1 MISRLNVRAICLIVN
16 VVQCKSGA
24 PVFIL
29 LFAFAFR
36 LEVPSL
42 KLLGIIVI
50 ISFGVMLTVAKE
62 TEFQL
67 EGFILVMLST
77 VMAGFRW
84 TVTQLLL
91 QKEEYGL
98 NNPFVAM
105 SYFTPLMALI
115 TVVFSL
121 ALEPWHKLGS
131 TAFFDSTFHI
141 FESCALMLLG
151 GTLAFFMV
159 MAEYLLIS
167 ETSAV
172 TMTIAGVIKEVV
184 TVVVA
189 VFFFHDPFTVLKGVG
204 LVIIIFGVALF
215 NWFKYKKLVEGNL
228 GNHNGI
234 ARQETEQIP
243 LKYMTLEDASA
254 AIFQIED
261 EPEHVL

>member
-1 MISRLNVRAICLIVN
+1 
-16 VVQCKSGA
+16 
-24 PVFIL
+24 
-29 LFAFAFR
+29 
-36 LEVPSL
+36 
-42 KLLGIIVI
+42 
-50 ISFGVMLTVAKE
+50 
-62 TEFQL
+62 
-67 EGFILVMLST
+67 
-77 VMAGFRW
+77 
-84 TVTQLLL
+84 
-91 QKEEYGL
+91 
-98 NNPFVAM
+98 
-105 SYFTPLMALI
+105 
-115 TVVFSL
+115 
-121 ALEPWHKLGS
+121 
-131 TAFFDSTFHI
+131 
-141 FESCALMLLG
+141 
-151 GTLAFFMV
+151 

-184 TVVVA
+184 TIVVA